1 MTSLQYAISDAYATE
16 GGNLS
21 FMVYRSGPLT
31 SASTVYLS
39 TSSGTATNG
48 ADFVAKTLQVLTFA
62 IGESAKTFTI
72 PTYMDSL
79 VESTESMTLGLYTGA
94 SDKAYQAYGTGSIWN
109 VAPTQAS
116 IQTPVTSYS
125 VSSASASEGGNLS
138 FTIYRNSGYD
148 TSSTVYLDTN
158 SGTATKGTDFEFK
171 GSQSLTFNR
180 GEFSKTF
187 TVATYSDSLSEG
199 AESMSLRL
207 STGSSGTG
215 YQASGTGTIYN
226 VTPAPTASY
235 FISSAS
241 AAEGG
246 TLSFTISRS
255 GATSSASTVY
265 VDATS
270 NTAIEGT
277 DFATQTLQALSFAAG
292 QTTKTFAVA
301 TYKDTQSEGTEYM
314 NLRLYTDSSGTSF
327 KTSGTGTI
335 YNVVPTPTPMPSYSV
350 SNAAANEGGTLSFTI
365 NRGGATSSAS
375 TVYLN
380 TDSGTATKGIDFASS
395 ALQALSF
402 AAGETAKTFTIATY
416 RDSLTESTETM
427 KLNLFTG
434 STGTGLQTSAT
445 GTIYNVA
452 PAPSYSVSNAAANE
466 GGTLSFTINRS
477 GTTNSAST
485 VYLNTDS
492 GTATKGIDF
501 ASRTMQSLSFAAG
514 ETTKTFT
521 VSTISDFQ
529 SESLETMK
537 LSLYTDAS
545 GSGNPASGT
554 GYIYNVTTIPS
565 YSVSNASSS
574 EGGNLNF
581 TIYRNNGYDTE
592 STVYLNTNSGTATQG
607 ADFVSKGLQ
616 SLTFSRGEFSKTFT
630 VATYADSITESNET
644 LSLSLYRYSDS
655 GYSSRWNPGPD
666 IPGFP
671 ISSTT
676 GLQAT
681 GTGTIYDVKP
691 TPPIYSVEKAFA
703 FEGDTL
709 NFTIYRSGAT
719 DSTSTVYLDTNSGTA
734 TEGSDFASINMQ
746 ALTFAPG
753 ETAKTFGIETYR
765 DSLSES
771 TESMNLVLYMGSVAD
786 ISLASTMG
794 FIS

>member
-1 MTSLQYAISDAYATE
+1 MTSFQYTISDAYATE

-21 FMVYRSGPLT
+21 FMVYRIGPLT

-48 ADFVAKTLQVLTFA
+48 ADFAAKTLQTLTFA
-62 IGESAKTFTI
+62 IGESSKTFTV
-72 PTYMDSL
+72 PTFMDSL
-79 VESTESMTLGLYTGA
+79 IEGTESMTLGLYTGA

-125 VSSASASEGGNLS
+125 VSNASASEGGNLS

-180 GEFSKTF
+180 GEFSKIF

-246 TLSFTISRS
+246 TLSFTISRT
-255 GATSSASTVY
+255 GTTSSASTVY
-265 VDATS
+265 LDATSNTAIKGTDFANQTLQALSFAAGETTKTFAVATYADTQSEGTEYMNLRLYADSSGTSFKTSGTGTIYNVTPAPTASYFISSASAAEGGTLSFTISRSGTTSSASTVYLDATS

-292 QTTKTFAVA
+292 QTTKTFTVA
-301 TYKDTQSEGTEYM
+301 TYADAQNEGTEYM
-314 NLRLYTDSSGTSF
+314 NLRLYADSSGTSF

-335 YNVVPTPTPMPSYSV
+335 YNVAPTPSYSV
-350 SNAAANEGGTLSFTI
+350 SNATANEGGTLSFTI
-365 NRGGATSSAS
+365 NRGGATSNAS

-395 ALQALSF
+395 ALQALNF
-402 AAGETAKTFTIATY
+402 AAGETAKTFTVATY
-416 RDSLTESTETM
+416 TDSLTESTKTM

-434 STGTGLQTSAT
+434 SNGTGLQTSGT
-445 GTIYNVA
+445 GTIYNVV
-452 PAPSYSVSNAAANE
+452 PAPSYSISNAAANE
-466 GGTLSFTINRS
+466 GGTLSFTIYRNNAYDTS
-477 GTTNSAST
+477 ST
-485 VYLNTDS
+485 VYLD
-492 GTATKGIDF
+492 
-501 ASRTMQSLSFAAG
+501 
-514 ETTKTFT
+514 
-521 VSTISDFQ
+521 
-529 SESLETMK
+529 
-537 LSLYTDAS
+537 
-545 GSGNPASGT
+545 
-554 GYIYNVTTIPS
+554 
-565 YSVSNASSS
+565 
-574 EGGNLNF
+574 
-581 TIYRNNGYDTE
+581 
-592 STVYLNTNSGTATQG
+592 TNSGTATQG

-616 SLTFSRGEFSKTFT
+616 SLTFSRGEFSKNFT
-630 VATYADSITESNET
+630 VTTYADSLTEGNET
-644 LSLSLYRYSDS
+644 MSLNLYVYSDS

-691 TPPIYSVEKAFA
+691 APPIYSVEKSFA
-703 FEGDTL
+703 YEGDTL
-709 NFTIYRSGAT
+709 NFMIYRRGAT

-734 TEGSDFASINMQ
+734 TEGSDFASISMQ

-765 DSLSES
+765 DSLSEG
-771 TESMNLVLYMGSVAD
+771 TESMNLVVYMGSVAD
-786 ISLASTMG
+786 VSLTSTMG